1 MEYDS
6 VFPSGRL
13 HASWEKASQ
22 RNKMRNAFL
31 ELRQVDHKELAS
43 LKGVYLVLQLVLL
56 WFQIR
61 TDKVKSLDLRACVGH
76 TLSP

>member
-1 MEYDS
+1 
-6 VFPSGRL
+6 
-13 HASWEKASQ
+13 
-22 RNKMRNAFL
+22 MRNAFL